1 MNPSRG
7 QISMMPEG
15 IVEMCIELI
24 GDALRVKDSVDQK
37 EVVFNLQDTAEL
49 YLLIAEQIVE
59 AYNIDIDD
67 FKNRNAEEIEYLRNV
82 GKATSKVI

>member
-1 MNPSRG
+1 
-7 QISMMPEG
+7 MPEG